1 MFLQKGGSLQ
11 KRTPP
16 LTRALICSDD
26 ANKSRGGLENQGS
39 TPQPSTREADVCEFR
54 LGRQGGPSMT
64 GAGPSMAVGQSPEP
78 DPWQV
83 DLL

>member
-1 MFLQKGGSLQ
+1 MQSVKAELLQVQ
-11 KRTPP
+11 KLVGVHQPK
-16 LTRALICSDD
+16 D
-26 ANKSRGGLENQGS
+26 EGS

-54 LGRQGGPSMT
+54 LGREGGPSMT